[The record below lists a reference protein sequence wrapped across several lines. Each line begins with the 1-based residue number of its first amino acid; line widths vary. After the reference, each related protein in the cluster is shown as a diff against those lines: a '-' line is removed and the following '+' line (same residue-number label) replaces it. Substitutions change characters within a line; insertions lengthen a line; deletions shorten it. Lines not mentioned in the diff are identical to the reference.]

1 MNGIRSVQAYL
12 INGPCHGD
20 IRVISEDQNRRGDLR
35 IAAPPQTQHWSKS
48 DPWSP
53 EMKTG
58 IYQRSHPL
66 MFDPINH
73 KVEQYPTCFIYEWK
87 GWE

>member
-1 MNGIRSVQAYL
+1 MMSVQAYL
-12 INGPCHGD
+12 INGPFHGD
-20 IRVISEDQNRRGDLR
+20 IRMIPEEQNRRGDLR
-35 IAAPPQTQHWSKS
+35 IAAPPQMQHWRKN

-58 IYQRSHPL
+58 IYVRSHPL

-73 KVEQYPTCFIYEWK
+73 KVERDPMCFFYEWK